1 MDMKNN
7 KPNTINAANLT
18 NATNT
23 TNLAGTTSKNNYF
36 NSVNGLSW
44 DQRFYLNL
52 EEEVHPF
59 NDISRF
65 RPLDK
70 AYTGN
75 TTFWSTP
82 SPEPDL
88 NDAFWRDVAFSL
100 NDDNTI
106 QKAAQN
112 LATSIL
118 QCYPDPEKI
127 LFVSILRAGVPIT
140 DWLCRLLPGSMGA
153 AISLFVGLGID
164 TVALKRLRSD
174 FPDRSIIF
182 VDGWTGRGGVA
193 KVISTLDMGPFAVLL
208 DPWGWADFSGIQADV
223 FCPSACFTG
232 LATLGF
238 SRTFFVDKNNFFSA
252 YRFSDTFSQRELI
265 KNWQNS
271 CPGHIEA
278 SCPPQKTGIDKFF
291 AETPL
296 RIHSNEVCRALIN
309 AAPETLFFADD
320 KSFAEKKFSLLLK
333 LADQRSVP
341 SEFNVNHLEKLK
353 TKVACKLKTVK

>member
-1 MDMKNN
+1 MTHN
-7 KPNTINAANLT
+7 
-18 NATNT
+18 
-23 TNLAGTTSKNNYF
+23 KNNYS
-36 NSVNGLSW
+36 NSFNGLSW
-44 DQRFYLNL
+44 GQFFYLNL

-59 NDISRF
+59 NDLNRF

-70 AYTGN
+70 AYDGN
-75 TTFWSTP
+75 NTFWSTP

-88 NDAFWRDVAFSL
+88 NNAFWRDVEHSFNNDNSL
-100 NDDNTI
+100 
-106 QKAAQN
+106 QKAAQH
-112 LATSIL
+112 LAASIL
-118 QCYPDPEKI
+118 QSYPNPEKI

-140 DWLCRLLPGSMGA
+140 DWLCQLLPGSIGA

-164 TVALKRLRSD
+164 TVALDRLCSD
-174 FPDRSIIF
+174 FPDRSIVF

-193 KVISTLDMGPFAVLL
+193 KVISNLNMGPFAVLM

-238 SRTFFVDKNNFFSA
+238 SRTFFVDKNEFFSA
-252 YRFSDTFSQRELI
+252 YRFPDKFLQQALI
-265 KNWQNS
+265 KSWQAA
-271 CPGHIEA
+271 CPDHPT
-278 SCPPQKTGIDKFF
+278 SPQKNKIDKFF
-291 AETPL
+291 VETPL

-320 KSFAEKKFSLLLK
+320 KSFVEEKFSLLLK

-341 SEFNVNHLEKLK
+341 SKFNVNHVKELR
-353 TKVACKLKTVK
+353 TKVACSLKKAK